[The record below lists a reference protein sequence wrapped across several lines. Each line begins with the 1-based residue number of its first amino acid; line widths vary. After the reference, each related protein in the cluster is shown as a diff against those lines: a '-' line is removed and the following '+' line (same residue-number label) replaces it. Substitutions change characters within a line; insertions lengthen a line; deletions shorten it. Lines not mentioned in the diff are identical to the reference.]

1 MRYCFNINDKQFY
14 FQIKYPIL
22 KKHCAVTAKQQV
34 FLQGWR
40 QPFHWHFLG
49 QFLFT
54 CWFLSD
60 SSSNKIYNVFSV
72 IFFVYIFTI
81 YYETIA
87 TTLKPEK
94 TCICFF
100 VLQKRLCF
108 KSLPSFFQTVK
119 ANRERVGEG
128 GRTVKSNR
136 DGGRGENRME
146 KYIERTAVKPT
157 VKHASLQS
165 ELFPQQCSASVLQ
178 TGSQFLDSLTW
189 ID

>member
-34 FLQGWR
+34 FIQGWR

-60 SSSNKIYNVFSV
+60 SSSNKIYNFFSV

-81 YYETIA
+81 YYETIV

-94 TCICFF
+94 TCICFLF
-100 VLQKRLCF
+100 FRKGCALNPC
-108 KSLPSFFQTVK
+108 LP
-119 ANRERVGEG
+119 
-128 GRTVKSNR
+128 
-136 DGGRGENRME
+136 
-146 KYIERTAVKPT
+146 
-157 VKHASLQS
+157 
-165 ELFPQQCSASVLQ
+165 
-178 TGSQFLDSLTW
+178 FLDCESKQRESRRGGTDGKIKRRRKEEEKTEWRSTSKGPL
-189 ID
+189 